1 MDAPEDSLVTEDD
14 GELKIQVPDDV
25 LFDFDKSDLKTDA
38 KTTLDEVID
47 ILEALDDGENVQIN
61 GHTDNE
67 GDADY
72 NLNLSKERAASVG
85 AYLSKNGDLSHIN
98 IEMNGYGATQPVESN
113 EEEEGRA
120 KIRRVEIVFNKE

>member
-47 ILEALDDGENVQIN
+47 ILEALDDGENVHIN

-72 NLNLSKERAASVG
+72 NLKLSKERAASVE
-85 AYLSKNGDLSHIN
+85 AYLSNNGDLSHLN
-98 IEMNGYGATQPVESN
+98 IEMNGYGETQPVESN

-120 KIRRVEIVFNKE
+120 KNRRVEIVFNKE